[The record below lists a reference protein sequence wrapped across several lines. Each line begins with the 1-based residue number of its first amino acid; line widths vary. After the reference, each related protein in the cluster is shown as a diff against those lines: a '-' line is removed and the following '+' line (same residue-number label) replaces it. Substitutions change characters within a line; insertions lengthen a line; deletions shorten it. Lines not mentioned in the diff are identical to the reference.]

1 MMVVKFTLYLYN
13 IHEILCYSHFSLFS
27 FILYLK
33 MDDRTSGKKHT
44 ELFIQNYVRLS
55 TLVSKDTALKQLL
68 YRLLTNTLSI
78 YTKTPEIEFIEY
90 KKFHLSKGRYNNRVL
105 YISGMALWL
114 SKSHNYNP
122 MEIASAI
129 VSHLSE
135 IGGDVFIIQIVPP
148 GWIYLKLS
156 DALLATWLQSLA
168 VGNLDEAGEMG
179 RKEILIT
186 NPKCKVLNTSRLFAI
201 QYAHARCCSLVLLA
215 HREGLIKL
223 REPLPDGSSTSGSV
237 ILTEQIP
244 WLDCDE
250 KLRLNHPDESYLIT
264 KLVQVVDDLM
274 SPDLGGSVN
283 WEKAGLNL
291 SQAFENFW
299 SKCRIWGEVKI
310 CSPELA
316 QARLGLVMV
325 TQSVL
330 RFLLV
335 EKLGVVAP
343 DEL

>member
-1 MMVVKFTLYLYN
+1 
-13 IHEILCYSHFSLFS
+13 
-27 FILYLK
+27 
-33 MDDRTSGKKHT
+33 MDDRTSGKNHK
-44 ELFIQNYVRLS
+44 ELFIYNYVQLS

-68 YRLLTNTLSI
+68 YRLLTNALSI
-78 YTKTPEIEFIEY
+78 YTSKDKIPFTEY
-90 KKFHLSKGRYNNRVL
+90 KKLHLSKGRYKDRVL

-114 SKSHNYNP
+114 SKSHNRNP

-129 VSHLSE
+129 VSHFLG
-135 IGGDVFIIQIVPP
+135 IGGDVFTIEIVPP
-148 GWIYLKLS
+148 GWIYLELT
-156 DALLATWLQSLA
+156 DTLLAAWLQSLA
-168 VGNLDEAGEMG
+168 VGSLEEVGEMREMREIE

-186 NPKCKVLNTSRLFAI
+186 NSKCKVLNTERLFKI
-201 QYAHARCCSLVLLA
+201 QYVYARCCSLLRLA

-223 REPLPDGSSTSGSV
+223 REPLLDVSSAFGSV
-237 ILTEQIP
+237 IFTEQIP
-244 WLDCDE
+244 WLDCDQ
-250 KLRLNHPDESYLIT
+250 KLRLNHPNESCLIT

-274 SPDLGGSVN
+274 SPDLSRSFD
-283 WEKAGLNL
+283 WEKAGMNL

-335 EKLGVVAP
+335 EKLGVVALQ
-343 DEL
+343 EL